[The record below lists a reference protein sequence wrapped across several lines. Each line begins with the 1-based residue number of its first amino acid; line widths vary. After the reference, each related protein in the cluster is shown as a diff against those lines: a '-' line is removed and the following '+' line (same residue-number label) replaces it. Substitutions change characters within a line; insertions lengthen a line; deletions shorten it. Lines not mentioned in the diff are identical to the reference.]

1 MSNAIAQRGASTL
14 AALETGWNDQQIAII
29 KQTIC
34 PGIGDGE
41 LALFAEQC
49 ARTGLDPFTRQIY
62 AIKRGDRLTIQVS
75 VDGFRLIAERSGK
88 YAGQLGPLWCGKD
101 GVWREVWLE
110 QTPPAASKVGILKA
124 DFREPL
130 WGVARYDSYVQRGG
144 NGQPM
149 GLWRQM
155 PDVMLAKVAEC
166 LAIRKAFPN
175 DLSGLYSSEEMAQ
188 ADTERTAPVVR
199 QAQPATPAP
208 ARTEQPIEAEY
219 REVAE
224 PEPQQVEPAAP
235 FDPAK
240 VRPWFLAELGK
251 PAQPDGSTVVDRA
264 AANHLHNTFV
274 RLCGVADAALLVR
287 GYLTGNPLGS
297 WQQTTNHEARA
308 FWRLAQHPRAG
319 EQIPVLVEY
328 VREQTSASQQEI
340 ARKKA
345 ADAEKPG
352 SEENSRDL
360 PEWSAT
366 EWQGEVYA
374 TFLQMADLGGAHLE
388 QADPALLARTRSAF
402 EVSTFAAEQALDLAR
417 YLLCDAS
424 AGWEDLNEAQAV
436 ALSEMLTYRGYVQL
450 LDSMAQTASAWV
462 TESAATEVVAP

>member
-1 MSNAIAQRGASTL
+1 MSNADTALVRGTVMGMTYDEAERASKAIAASGHFKDAEKVSQALVKVLKGQELGIGPVTAVQEIVIVKGKL
-14 AALETGWNDQQIAII
+14 SMSASLVAALI
-29 KQTIC
+29 K
-34 PGIGDGE
+34 
-41 LALFAEQC
+41 
-49 ARTGLDPFTRQIY
+49 
-62 AIKRGDRLTIQVS
+62 
-75 VDGFRLIAERSGK
+75 RSGK
-88 YAGQLGPLWCGKD
+88 YDYVITEHTDQACAMDFFQDGKRVGNSRFTMDDARRAGLLVQGGMYEKYPRNMLFSRTLTNGARWYCAELFVGGVYTPDELGAGMAD
-101 GVWREVWLE
+101 EIVAVASV
-110 QTPPAASKVGILKA
+110 AAAGRPI
-124 DFREPL
+124 
-130 WGVARYDSYVQRGG
+130 
-144 NGQPM
+144 
-149 GLWRQM
+149 
-155 PDVMLAKVAEC
+155 
-166 LAIRKAFPN
+166 
-175 DLSGLYSSEEMAQ
+175 
-188 ADTERTAPVVR
+188 ER
-199 QAQPATPAP
+199 PAP
-208 ARTEQPIEAEY
+208 ARAEQPIEAEY

-224 PEPQQVEPAAP
+224 PEPQPAKPVAP

-240 VRPWFLAELGK
+240 VKPWFLAELGK

-264 AANHLHNTFV
+264 AANHLHNTFT

-308 FWRLAQHPRAG
+308 FWKLAQHPRAA
-319 EQIPVLVEY
+319 EQMPVLVEY
-328 VREQTSASQQEI
+328 VREQASASQQEI

-352 SEENSRDL
+352 SEENSRDV

-366 EWQGEVYA
+366 EWQGQVYA

-388 QADPALLARTRSAF
+388 QADADLLARTRSAF

-462 TESAATEVVAP
+462 AKAADAEVVAP